1 MDSQSGSET
10 AKPSASE
17 QQGPFPLLRLSNH
30 GFKGD
35 PEYRPS
41 SRAIALPNRR
51 AKTITASEVLTAF
64 KLPMFATR
72 QRHRVQFTSR
82 LSCRSSVSRI
92 TFSAAAINML
102 AVDNLSASPGPSA
115 EVTHYG

>member
-30 GFKGD
+30 GFRGD

-51 AKTITASEVLTAF
+51 ANTIIASDVLTAF
-64 KLPMFATR
+64 QLPMFATK
-72 QRHRVQFTSR
+72 QRHRLQFTSR
-82 LSCRSSVSRI
+82 LSCRSSVSG
-92 TFSAAAINML
+92 TALSAAAINI
-102 AVDNLSASPGPSA
+102 G
-115 EVTHYG
+115 